1 LDEVSTIL
9 KLVAHMVPKIWG
21 GTRLGSLK
29 GDLVDSLPIGET
41 WEISAHPDGP
51 SFWNSESLRNFVDD
65 DELPFLVKFIDTSDN
80 LSIQVHPDDEYA
92 QKYENSKGKTECWV
106 VLDSE
111 EGAGIYLGL
120 KEGVSRISLEK
131 SLKNKED
138 ISKLLNFYPVKK
150 GDFFRVPSGTIHAI
164 GKNVFLAEVQQSSG
178 VTYRVWDWNRVDSS
192 GVGRELHID
201 KALDVIRF
209 ESNLNN
215 KAYFKGRNNLF
226 QSKAGET
233 ALISHENFNLSIV
246 SKREGEVQKIS
257 QKKKRASGLVCLE
270 GALRIFRGKDQV
282 DLKPFES
289 ILIPIKGEDIIIV
302 EPLEDS
308 HFLYVS

>member
-1 LDEVSTIL
+1 MAEVSTIL
-9 KLVAHMVPKIWG
+9 KLVAHTVPKIWG

-51 SFWNSESLRNFVDD
+51 SFWNSESLRNFVNDE
-65 DELPFLVKFIDTSDN
+65 ELPFLVKFIDTSDN

-92 QKYENSKGKTECWV
+92 RKYENSKGKTECWV

-111 EGAGIYLGL
+111 DGAGIYLGL

-138 ISKLLNFYPVKK
+138 ISNLLNFYPVKK
-150 GDFFRVPSGTIHAI
+150 GDFFLVPSGTIHAI

-178 VTYRVWDWNRVDSS
+178 VTYRVWDWNRVNSS

-201 KALDVIRF
+201 RALDVIRF
-209 ESNLNN
+209 ENDFNN

-226 QSKAGET
+226 EGKGGET
-233 ALISHENFNLSIV
+233 ALISHENFNLSLI
-246 SKREGEVQKIS
+246 SKKEGEVQKIF

-270 GALRIFRGKDQV
+270 GALKIFRGNDQV
-282 DLKPFES
+282 ELKPFES

-302 EPLEDS
+302 EPLKDS